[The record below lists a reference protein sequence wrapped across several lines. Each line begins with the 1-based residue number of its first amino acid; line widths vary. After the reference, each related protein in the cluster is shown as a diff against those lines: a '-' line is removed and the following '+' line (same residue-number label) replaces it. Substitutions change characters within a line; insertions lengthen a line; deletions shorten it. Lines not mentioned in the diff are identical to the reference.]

1 MAHNTGQHDASRDS
15 VGERAANSDWL
26 DKAIRVGLVA
36 YGVVHLLIA
45 WLAFQLALG
54 NNEGRP
60 SNEGAMHQLAQQS
73 FGEVLLWAIAIGM
86 FFLVI
91 WRLLEAALGH
101 RDEDGAQRWAKRATS
116 LGKAVV
122 YGAVGYS
129 ALAEALGGASDPK
142 GRSNTAKL
150 MDLPAGQWLVGFVGI
165 GIILYGAI
173 MVRRGF
179 TEKFREHLTAEGK
192 SGEAGRAY
200 IWFGKA
206 GHIAKGASIALVGG
220 LFLYAAVSHQP
231 KKSGGLDVALLT
243 VLEQPLGQLLLGAV
257 AIGIA
262 CYGLFC
268 FARARHLSK

>member
-1 MAHNTGQHDASRDS
+1 MAHLEGQSESSADS
-15 VGERAANSDWL
+15 IGERASNSDWL
-26 DKAIRVGLVA
+26 DTAIRVGLVA

-60 SNEGAMHQLAQQS
+60 SNEGAMHQLAQQP

-86 FFLVI
+86 FFLVL

-101 RDEDGAQRWAKRATS
+101 RDEDGAKRWAKRATS
-116 LGKAVV
+116 LGKAIV
-122 YGAVGYS
+122 YGAVGYG
-129 ALAEALGGASDPK
+129 ALAEALGAASDSK
-142 GRSNTAKL
+142 GRSNTAQL
-150 MDLPAGQWLVGFVGI
+150 MDLPSGQWLVGVVGI
-165 GIILYGAI
+165 GIIGYGAN

-179 TEKFREHLTAEGK
+179 TEKFREHLTLEGR
-192 SGEAGRAY
+192 SGDAGRAY
-200 IWFGKA
+200 IWLGKA
-206 GHIAKGASIALVGG
+206 GHIAKGSSIGLVGG
-220 LFLYAAVSHQP
+220 LFVYAAVSHQP
-231 KKSGGLDVALLT
+231 KKSGGLDVALRT
-243 VLEQPLGQLLLGAV
+243 VLAQPFGPVLLGTV